1 MSDYPKISSTD
12 NPRLAAIPAGE
23 FISVSALT
31 VARTTLIG
39 FVEP

>member
-1 MSDYPKISSTD
+1 MSDYPKISDTD
-12 NPRLAAIPAGE
+12 NPRFAATFAGE
-23 FISVSALT
+23 FISVSALI